1 MTGRSR
7 LAAVAVLAGGA
18 ALSTAC
24 DGVPTNSNWYLS
36 AVRFGAAPTK
46 SAAPVRYR
54 PAARPTTLTTTAQST
69 GRAK

>member
-7 LAAVAVLAGGA
+7 LAAVAVLAAAA
-18 ALSTAC
+18 ALSAAC

-36 AVRFGAAPTK
+36 AVRYGATPTK

-54 PAARPTTLTTTAQST
+54 AAAKPGTQTAAAQST
-69 GRAK
+69 GRSK